1 MTGPVNI
8 EVLSEFFLREI
19 WTAQERHSPHLTFIL
34 RKLVEDERR
43 ESHASARL
51 KLESRKSQLRGQFL
65 ETRSKIRTKRL
76 RKTPAESLRHASASS
91 EAKDKPAK
99 VFRQG
104 LEPED
109 SFLAPRAIDFTDD
122 LKYPETVSVL
132 FCQIASYIIIKAF
145 IAAVLLRQSANHKRN

>member
-1 MTGPVNI
+1 MIGTDAGKLFTS
-8 EVLSEFFLREI
+8 VLS
-19 WTAQERHSPHLTFIL
+19 LTRPPSKDDGL
-34 RKLVEDERR
+34 P
-43 ESHASARL
+43 SALCRSCNSKVSSL
-51 KLESRKSQLRGQFL
+51 FKLESRKSQLRGQFL